1 MSGDARDKASVFAYQ
16 GVYRYLLRLID
27 GIEPGARI
35 KLPSLRVLGQTLDV
49 SVSTVQAAY
58 ALLEAEGRIE
68 SIAKSGYYAQGSTAF
83 GPALASPDL
92 LQRVLAGACQSDMNV
107 FSQAAPRPRPDALRL
122 LLKFEVELARRY
134 PVGLTG
140 VVQPCGEAELRHT
153 LAARYTRCVDHY
165 WCADDVYIASD
176 LLGVLHMAWT
186 AMQLQGAVVVVLVP
200 CAWRILRTL
209 QQAGARVVELALD
222 EDGKVPL
229 QRLQDVLAKRQVRLM
244 VLSASFQA
252 PHGTCMDDADKR
264 TMARMLER
272 HAVWVAEDDTEG
284 DLCFG
289 ATLRFRELV
298 APQRL
303 LIFGSLQ
310 HVVGAEAPFAYLL
323 SRHFQTGL
331 QQYCLQRATSAPPLR
346 HKALARFIGGRAYD
360 DYLRLLRESLR
371 HQVAGFSTV
380 LHEHLNEQLQLPVT
394 VGGACVWARSRVPV
408 NMRNVFEDLRRQ
420 RLLIAP
426 GDIFSLHGH
435 CHQHLRLN
443 GGGHSIQRLEQCAT
457 ALAVALKTHR
467 V

>member
-1 MSGDARDKASVFAYQ
+1 MSGGEKDKAGAFAYQ

-35 KLPSLRVLGQTLDV
+35 KLPSLRALGQTLDV

-107 FSQAAPRPRPDALRL
+107 FSQAAPRPRPDALKL

-134 PVGLTG
+134 PAGLTG
-140 VVQPCGEAELRHT
+140 VVQPCGEVELRHT

-229 QRLQDVLAKRQVRLM
+229 QRLQDVLAKR
-244 VLSASFQA
+244 
-252 PHGTCMDDADKR
+252 
-264 TMARMLER
+264 
-272 HAVWVAEDDTEG
+272 
-284 DLCFG
+284 
-289 ATLRFRELV
+289 
-298 APQRL
+298 
-303 LIFGSLQ
+303 
-310 HVVGAEAPFAYLL
+310 
-323 SRHFQTGL
+323 
-331 QQYCLQRATSAPPLR
+331 
-346 HKALARFIGGRAYD
+346 
-360 DYLRLLRESLR
+360 
-371 HQVAGFSTV
+371 
-380 LHEHLNEQLQLPVT
+380 
-394 VGGACVWARSRVPV
+394 
-408 NMRNVFEDLRRQ
+408 
-420 RLLIAP
+420 
-426 GDIFSLHGH
+426 
-435 CHQHLRLN
+435 
-443 GGGHSIQRLEQCAT
+443 
-457 ALAVALKTHR
+457 
-467 V
+467 